1 MLHAI
6 HCNVNASGCCDFH
19 RSLGASTCLTHR
31 TFRMS
36 KKELTF
42 RSFDNRFGE
51 AGVFRLPHAQVQAD
65 LYFFYAASTRR
76 GSIEQSTLKA
86 FS

>member
-1 MLHAI
+1 
-6 HCNVNASGCCDFH
+6 
-19 RSLGASTCLTHR
+19 
-31 TFRMS
+31 MS